1 MSAFGKC
8 PLVEVRLYLKVRSIA
23 VRNNGRYEVSPYW
36 LVVLMQ
42 NLYVESASERQVDNT
57 LKFQWLNQTDDTFV
71 NTLGELS

>member
-8 PLVEVRLYLKVRSIA
+8 PLVEVRLYLKDRSIA
-23 VRNNGRYEVSPYW
+23 VRNNGGYEVSPYW

-57 LKFQWLNQTDDTFV
+57 VKFQWLNQTDDTFV